1 MTKHILWDMIFD
13 SRRSSISGWFLIPKT
28 NSWRYNYKSSF
39 LPSVMT
45 VFMRILIEF
54 DRVHEL
60 ECACVWVVDGWI
72 IMNLLNLIRLCELI
86 CLDNVFVWLI
96 DTVISLWGWIKYY
109 FILSYWLIHAL
120 YINFKR
126 NMFSKYS
133 CGSWSERV
141 CDSCCVCVLCNN
153 ASHWYKRI
161 MLSFAIMRRKKKKNI
176 YIYEW
181 VPLWQYNHVSHT
193 FIGINPLTDKSAS

>member
-1 MTKHILWDMIFD
+1 MTKHTLWDMIFD

-45 VFMRILIEF
+45 VVMRILIEF

-109 FILSYWLIHAL
+109 FILSYTCIIYQFQEKHVLKILLWFLEWTCLWQLLRVCIVQQCISLVQAYNAQLCYNEKEKKYIYMSGFLYGNIIMSVILSSELIH
-120 YINFKR
+120 
-126 NMFSKYS
+126 
-133 CGSWSERV
+133 
-141 CDSCCVCVLCNN
+141 
-153 ASHWYKRI
+153 
-161 MLSFAIMRRKKKKNI
+161 
-176 YIYEW
+176 
-181 VPLWQYNHVSHT
+181 
-193 FIGINPLTDKSAS
+193 